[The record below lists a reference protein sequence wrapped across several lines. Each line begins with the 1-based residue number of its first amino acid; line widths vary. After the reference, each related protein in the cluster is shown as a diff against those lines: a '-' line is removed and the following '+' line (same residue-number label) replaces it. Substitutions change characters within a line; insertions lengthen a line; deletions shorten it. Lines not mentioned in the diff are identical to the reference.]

1 MDEYFLG
8 IDVSKDT
15 LDVILRDQDHSQH
28 QVFSNNAV
36 GYARLSRWLIAQKA
50 GAVHVCLEAT
60 GQYGEGVAEYL
71 YGAGHAVSVVNPLRI
86 KRYGESKLH
95 RNKTDKADA
104 ALIAEFCVKESPPL
118 WKPLPDSLKQLRQMV
133 RRLDDLQC
141 TYQQERN
148 RLTSG
153 VDNAWVVAD
162 LQGHLQELRQ
172 RIQAT
177 KTAIDQFIAADPE
190 LQHQACL
197 LDTIPGIGML
207 TAARL
212 LAEIGEITS
221 FEDAPQLAAYAGLNP
236 KGARSGSSV
245 RKKTRIS
252 KEGRAFIRYILYMP
266 AIVARKHNPIIRE
279 FCARLAQ
286 RNLPEMAIVAAAM
299 RKLLHLVYGVLKN
312 NTPYNPNI
320 LKERFLAL
328 DF

>member
-1 MDEYFLG
+1 MDEYILG

-15 LDVILRDQDHSQH
+15 LDVVLRDQGHSQH
-28 QVFSNNAV
+28 QVFSNNTV
-36 GYARLSRWLIAQKA
+36 GYGRLSRWLIAQKTRT
-50 GAVHVCLEAT
+50 VHACLEAT

-71 YGAGHAVSVVNPLRI
+71 YGAGHAVSVVNPVRI

-104 ALIAEFCVKESPPL
+104 ALIAEFCFKENPPL

-172 RIQAT
+172 RIQAL
-177 KTAIDQFIAADPE
+177 KTAIQQFIAADPE
-190 LQHQACL
+190 LKHQADL
-197 LDTIPGIGML
+197 LDSIPGIGTL

-221 FEDAPQLAAYAGLNP
+221 FKDAPQLAAYAGLNP
-236 KGARSGSSV
+236 SQCTSGTSVHRRGRLSRIGKSSL
-245 RKKTRIS
+245 RK
-252 KEGRAFIRYILYMP
+252 ALYFP
-266 AIVARKHNPIIRE
+266 AISAMRFNPQIRTFCDRLEERHKPSMVII
-279 FCARLAQ
+279 
-286 RNLPEMAIVAAAM
+286 AAAM
-299 RKLLHLVYGVLKN
+299 RKLLCLALGVLKSGL
-312 NTPYNPNI
+312 PFDPNYAQDAC
-320 LKERFLAL
+320 AL
-328 DF
+328 P

>member
-1 MDEYFLG
+1 MDEIILG

-15 LDVILRDQDHSQH
+15 LDVVLRDQDHSQH
-28 QVFSNNAV
+28 QVFPNKTV
-36 GYARLSRWLIAQKA
+36 GYHHLSRWLAAQKA
-50 GAVHVCLEAT
+50 GIVHACLEAT

-71 YGAGHAVSVVNPLRI
+71 YQAGHAVSVVNPLRI

-104 ALIAEFCVKESPPL
+104 ALIAEFCAKEIPPL
-118 WKPLPDSLKQLRQMV
+118 WNPLPDSLKQLRQMV

-153 VDNAWVVAD
+153 MNNTWVIAD
-162 LQGHLQELRQ
+162 LHDHLQELSH
-172 RIQAT
+172 RIQAM
-177 KTAIDQFIAADPE
+177 KTAMDQFIAADPV
-190 LQHQACL
+190 LKRQAYL
-197 LDTIPGIGML
+197 LDSIPGIGML

-212 LAEIGEITS
+212 LGEIGEITS

-236 KGARSGSSV
+236 KGVRSGSSV
-245 RKKTRIS
+245 HKKTRIS

-266 AIVARKHNPIIRE
+266 AIVARKHNPSIRD
-279 FCARLAQ
+279 FCTRLAQ

-312 NTPYNPNI
+312 DTPYNPNF
-320 LKERFLAL
+320 LEERVLNP
-328 DF
+328 

>member
-1 MDEYFLG
+1 MGTNVLG

-15 LDVILRDQDHSQH
+15 LDVVLWDQEHSQH

-36 GYARLSRWLIAQKA
+36 GYARLSSWLTAQRA
-50 GAVHVCLEAT
+50 GTVHACLEAT
-60 GQYGEGVAEYL
+60 GQYGDGVAEHL
-71 YGAGHAVSVVNPLRI
+71 YQAGHAVSVVNPLRI

-104 ALIAEFCVKESPPL
+104 VLIAEFCVKENPPL

-141 TYQQERN
+141 AYQQESN

-153 VDNAWVVAD
+153 VTNTWVVAD
-162 LQGHLQELRQ
+162 LQGHLQELSQ
-172 RIQAT
+172 RIQAM

-190 LQHQACL
+190 LKHKAYL

-212 LAEIGEITS
+212 LAEIGEISS

-236 KGARSGSSV
+236 KGVRSGSSV
-245 RKKTRIS
+245 HKKTRIS

-266 AIVARKHNPIIRE
+266 AISARTHNPIIRE
-279 FCARLAQ
+279 FCDRLAQ
-286 RNLPEMAIVAAAM
+286 RNLPKMAIVAAAM

-312 NTPYNPNI
+312 DTPYNPNI
-320 LKERFLAL
+320 LKERVLAL